1 MRIQILILGSKG
13 LKQDIF
19 IKVLHLSSSEFLE
32 LEIGYYMYTLRGSR
46 GGGGKGGYWG
56 FQVTGMIEGFF
67 GFEIF
72 DSRIFLG
79 TKIWQVFFGVA

>member
-1 MRIQILILGSKG
+1 MLGFFFKASENLKTPLIGKT
-13 LKQDIF
+13 
-19 IKVLHLSSSEFLE
+19 
-32 LEIGYYMYTLRGSR
+32 IGQEREMVTYMP
-46 GGGGKGGYWG
+46 GGGGEYSG

-79 TKIWQVFFGVA
+79 TKIWLVFFGVA